1 MLLFIILFIINRKK
15 FIYIHIH
22 IHSYSITIHKLF
34 RVVRYIVYLTIF
46 IYTCFGYLRAS
57 LRRPTVLQYNTIAA
71 IIVYRIAKRLWFIV
85 CSFFLLKRECGRA
98 RVVTALL
105 SYSSKCLIGRDV
117 VMSFLVSAERDVFV
131 WKQPLCLNVHE
142 TWCLLFHI
150 AAKVCFT
157 CILCV

>member
-1 MLLFIILFIINRKK
+1 MVSFWKQVKFAITSHLTVEGGDSHFFTKICVIKLLNFSNYPHQNRSYRKK

-71 IIVYRIAKRLWFIV
+71 IIVYRIAKRLWFSLFIFPFEERV
-85 CSFFLLKRECGRA
+85 WA
-98 RVVTALL
+98 RQS
-105 SYSSKCLIGRDV
+105 SYGASQL
-117 VMSFLVSAERDVFV
+117 
-131 WKQPLCLNVHE
+131 
-142 TWCLLFHI
+142 
-150 AAKVCFT
+150 
-157 CILCV
+157 

>member
-1 MLLFIILFIINRKK
+1 MHGKFLKTGQICDNVTLNGGGGDSHFFTKICVIKLLNFSNYPHQNRSYRKK

-98 RVVTALL
+98 RIVTALL

-117 VMSFLVSAERDVFV
+117 VMS
-131 WKQPLCLNVHE
+131 
-142 TWCLLFHI
+142 
-150 AAKVCFT
+150 
-157 CILCV
+157 